1 MKAEEFVKRL
11 EAIMEEHGGSME
23 VVVYDESRRYLDP
36 VASVMPINGSDK
48 IVIM

>member
-1 MKAEEFVKRL
+1 MKAEDFIKRL
-11 EAIMEEHGGSME
+11 EDIIEAHEGSME

-36 VASVMPINGSDK
+36 VASVVPINGSDK